1 MAISGSSLA
10 SVSLPLTLGLCLV
23 VLTSSNAAAQT
34 RPRSLSGSNEKSVIS
49 SAAEPDLEV
58 GSEEAGVEAKRLY
71 KQGSEYG
78 HAGLFVQAA
87 ALFQRAA
94 KLKPDY
100 ADAYRGLGHAY
111 FDLKQW
117 DKAVPTL
124 EQALLLNPKDKDS
137 RKRLEIARS
146 MIEGQAN
153 VGEKTSGS
161 ESPNA
166 AERSTALKS
175 TTPAANIELTKVYR
189 VGPGDVLD
197 VRLNNAAEPSGLTV
211 TSTGF
216 LEHQSLSAPLPVSGL
231 TVEEISDKLESE
243 LKKRSANAS
252 AAVVVRDYVSHAILV
267 SGMVK
272 EPGTKILRREAI
284 PLYVVVADA
293 QPLPEAG
300 QAVVVRNETNEVFTV
315 DLGNP
320 AETSL
325 LVQPRD
331 VITLQAA
338 PTQFFYVSGDVKA
351 PGEKVFRRGMTLT
364 QAIMTAGGLTGKSGE
379 IRLARDDGKG
389 FLVMTRFKLKDI
401 ESGKVPDPTIQA
413 GDRITIT
420 N

>member
-23 VLTSSNAAAQT
+23 VLTSSITTAQT
-34 RPRSLSGSNEKSVIS
+34 RPRSLSGSNEKSAITSV
-49 SAAEPDLEV
+49 AESDLEV
-58 GSEEAGVEAKRLY
+58 GSAEAGAEAKRLY
-71 KQGSEYG
+71 RQGSDYG
-78 HAGLFVQAA
+78 HAGLFTQAA
-87 ALFQRAA
+87 ELFQRAT

-100 ADAYRGLGHAY
+100 ADAFRGLGHAY

-117 DKAVPTL
+117 DKAIPSL

-146 MIEGQAN
+146 MAAGQPN
-153 VGEKTSGS
+153 VGEKTGGT
-161 ESPNA
+161 ESPSA
-166 AERSTALKS
+166 APERSTTMKS
-175 TTPAANIELTKVYR
+175 VPAANIELTKVYR

-197 VRLNNAAEPSGLTV
+197 VRLNNAAEPIPITISPTGL
-211 TSTGF
+211 
-216 LEHQSLSAPLPVSGL
+216 LEHQSLTAPLSVTGL
-231 TVEEISDKLESE
+231 TVEEINSKLDSE
-243 LKKRSANAS
+243 LQKRSASAS
-252 AAVVVRDYVSHAILV
+252 ATVVVRDYVSHAILV

-272 EPGTKILRREAI
+272 EPGTKILRRDAI

-300 QAVVVRNETNEVFTV
+300 QAVVVRNETNETFTV
-315 DLGNP
+315 DLANP

-331 VITLQAA
+331 VITLGAA
-338 PTQFFYVSGDVKA
+338 PTLFFYVSGDVKA
-351 PGEKVFRRGMTLT
+351 PGEKVFRRGMTLM

-379 IRLARDDGKG
+379 ARLARDDGKG
-389 FLVMTRFKLKDI
+389 FLVMTRFKLKEI